1 MALRHAS
8 LRFILV
14 ARGAASVAFVAWVS
28 ATSSTFAELLV
39 PFMWF
44 AGVDGVLSLLM
55 AMLVIGI
62 PLMRRGFAM
71 IAALDGVWLVA
82 AALTLHFGP
91 GVPDFGL
98 TLVLYLSV
106 AAVCAF
112 FVGVLKVSGARNLH
126 KRVGRDALSAS
137 LLIAGVAT
145 GVRLLIGR
153 VDAWTGRSLL
163 TVGVLHSS
171 FNATETLLHPAYD
184 WVRVALTIAVGV
196 LVIAFGSRSVG
207 GPASAPGAG
216 GR

>member
-137 LLIAGVAT
+137 LLIAGVASCAL
-145 GVRLLIGR
+145 GVGVFFMRPNPDVLR
-153 VDAWTGRSLL
+153 HLL
-163 TVGVLHSS
+163 TFGAAIEGL
-171 FNATETLLHPAYD
+171 ALLAVAFRRWPNPSHP
-184 WVRVALTIAVGV
+184 
-196 LVIAFGSRSVG
+196 S
-207 GPASAPGAG
+207 
-216 GR
+216 